1 MGTWADE
8 NLSTLDAPSLE
19 QYAAVVASENPDLI
33 KAFVERMP
41 LPDNLQTNN
50 IALQLVD
57 YAQNQKKRWTCTVE
71 SGNQ

>member
-1 MGTWADE
+1 MLCSL
-8 NLSTLDAPSLE
+8 LSLCVP

-33 KAFVERMP
+33 KAFVEKMP
-41 LPDNLQTNN
+41 LPENLQQND

-57 YAQNQKKRWTCTVE
+57 YAQNQKKRWACTVE